1 MDGRLDVTSV
11 SICVLLLLCDSNLGW
26 AQKRTQPCRKVLLGH
41 NKTVLWN
48 SDHHY
53 DFVLFDILPAYSED
67 ALTNVFRLHRAKK
80 VQSFSSEIANIFL
93 QRINLEFETNL
104 CGSKTKLVQVLD
116 SNMVYQKF
124 SFKNFLNSLLI

>member
-1 MDGRLDVTSV
+1 M
-11 SICVLLLLCDSNLGW
+11 
-26 AQKRTQPCRKVLLGH
+26 
-41 NKTVLWN
+41 
-48 SDHHY
+48 
-53 DFVLFDILPAYSED
+53 LFDILPAYSED

-116 SNMVYQKF
+116 SNMVYHKF